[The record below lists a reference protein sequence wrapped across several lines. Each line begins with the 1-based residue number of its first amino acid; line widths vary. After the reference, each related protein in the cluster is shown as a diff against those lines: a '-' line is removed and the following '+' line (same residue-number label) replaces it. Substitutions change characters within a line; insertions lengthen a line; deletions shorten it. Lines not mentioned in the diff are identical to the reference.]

1 MKHCVNRSTV
11 IKIVAA
17 MGEALSN
24 RRDLPNQPDN
34 DLLVWNASVENSMEA
49 QSNDQSTRRTIGSLA
64 ISETESDKMSYSQN
78 RRLVNKFLSFYRDFK
93 EMSTPKKKIVSAYC
107 IFLDPTLIS
116 PGHLHPPSADRKQS
130 HN

>member
-1 MKHCVNRSTV
+1 MS
-11 IKIVAA
+11 
-17 MGEALSN
+17 EALSN

-116 PGHLHPPSADRKQS
+116 PGHLYPHQRIASIHKQLS
-130 HN
+130 LDLQF

>member
-1 MKHCVNRSTV
+1 
-11 IKIVAA
+11 

-107 IFLDPTLIS
+107 IFLDPTLI
-116 PGHLHPPSADRKQS
+116 PLGHLYPPSADRKQS
-130 HN
+130 HS

>member
-1 MKHCVNRSTV
+1 V